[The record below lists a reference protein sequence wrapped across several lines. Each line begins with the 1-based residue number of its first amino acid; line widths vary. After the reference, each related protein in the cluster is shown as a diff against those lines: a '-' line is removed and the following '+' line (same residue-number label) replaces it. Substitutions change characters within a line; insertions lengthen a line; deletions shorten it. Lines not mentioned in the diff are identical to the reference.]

1 MSQRCKW
8 SELIPFSFALSMPKS
23 IATPRPPGR
32 DASPSQ
38 GYPLAVGRQHTLI
51 HLGEERQNGV
61 KFLV

>member
-1 MSQRCKW
+1 MSQRTKW
-8 SELIPFSFALSMPKS
+8 SELIPFSFALSMPRS
-23 IATPRPPGR
+23 IATPRPPEQ

-38 GYPLAVGRQHTLI
+38 GYPAAVCRQHPFI